1 MSGINVQP
9 ILFDHAQPKLLVSNK
24 QEIVEKKCLQKLA
37 AAKFRWKKL
46 TNSEIL
52 HSQGN
57 TEKLT
62 SLIEDRYS
70 TNRSDAYN
78 QVKHFFNSNQY

>member
-1 MSGINVQP
+1 MSGINAQRMLSNHTQP
-9 ILFDHAQPKLLVSNK
+9 ERVVSNT
-24 QEIVEKKCLQKLA
+24 QEIVEKRCLQKLA
-37 AAKFRWKKL
+37 AAKLRWKKL
-46 TNSEIL
+46 TNNEIL

-70 TNRSDAYN
+70 TNRSDAYK
-78 QVKHFFNSNQY
+78 QVTNFFNSSQ

>member
-1 MSGINVQP
+1 MNEIN
-9 ILFDHAQPKLLVSNK
+9 AQSKLMVPNK
-24 QEIVEKKCLQKLA
+24 QGMVEKKCLQKLA
-37 AAKFRWKKL
+37 AAKLRWKKL

-57 TEKLT
+57 TEKLM

-70 TNRSDAYN
+70 TNRSDAYK
-78 QVKHFFNSNQY
+78 QVKNFFNNNQY